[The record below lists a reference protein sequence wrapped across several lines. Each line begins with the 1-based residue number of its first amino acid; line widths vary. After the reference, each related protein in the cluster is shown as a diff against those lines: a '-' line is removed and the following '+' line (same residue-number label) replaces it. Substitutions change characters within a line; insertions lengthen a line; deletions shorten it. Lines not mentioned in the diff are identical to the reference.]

1 MQESNQILIPNLEIL
16 FSDVKF
22 SQNEKESVKVIQP
35 EELEWKTLPKNMN
48 NKLHTI
54 CSYMAMFP
62 PSLPNYFIEKYSKEG
77 EIVLDIFSGR
87 GTTVL
92 ESCLM
97 NRVGIGND
105 LNPLAFV
112 LTKTKSNVPQK
123 SRVIRRID
131 ELEKLFLKNEE
142 INIQNE
148 EKNIRMIFSDA
159 TLKQLVFLKKRLN
172 WKNNNID
179 AFITSLVLG
188 IIHGSSEGY
197 LSLRMPNTFSMAPNY
212 VKNYI
217 HNHGLT
223 KPKRNVFEL
232 LKRKLE
238 RCYQRPIQKGK
249 AYKQD
254 ARKITRIKD
263 SSIDLIITSPPY
275 TRVIKYGQF
284 NWIRLWFLGEDGK
297 TIDKD
302 LYFSQ
307 SIDKYCVFMSDVLKE
322 IKRILKTNSKAILV
336 IGDVKDRTSNK
347 INKLAEIVWEKC
359 AKPLGFKL
367 VEPIHEDIINDSTK
381 VSRIWGNKK
390 GNATKIDRI
399 LVLEN

>member
-1 MQESNQILIPNLEIL
+1 MKNSLVLNPNRNIIINIENNFLKQ
-16 FSDVKF
+16 S
-22 SQNEKESVKVIQP
+22 SVK
-35 EELEWKTLPKNMN
+35 ENSLNECEWKNFPKNMN

-62 PSLPNYFIEKYSKEG
+62 PSLPHYFIDNYSKEG
-77 EIVLDIFSGR
+77 DVVLDIFSGR

-92 ESCLM
+92 EACFM
-97 NRVGIGND
+97 NRIGIGND

-123 SRVIRRID
+123 TRIIRRI
-131 ELEKLFLKNEE
+131 EKLEKEFSRTENLDIHNEE
-142 INIQNE
+142 VNI
-148 EKNIRMIFSDA
+148 KMIFNDY
-159 TLKQLVFLKKRLN
+159 TLRQLVFLKNKLN
-172 WKNNNID
+172 WKKNNID

-217 HNHGLT
+217 HTHGLI

-238 RCYQRPIQKGK
+238 RCYQRPLQKGK

-254 ARKITRIKD
+254 VRRMTRIKN

-284 NWIRLWFLGEDGK
+284 NWIRLWFLGENGK
-297 TIDKD
+297 IIDKD

-307 SIDKYCVFMSDVLKE
+307 SIDKYCIFMSDALRE
-322 IKRILKTNSKAILV
+322 IKRVLKTNSKAILI
-336 IGDVKDRTSNK
+336 IGDVKDRTSSK
-347 INKLAEIVWEKC
+347 ITKLAEIVWDRC
-359 AKPLGFKL
+359 AKPLGFDL
-367 VEPIHEDIINDSTK
+367 VEPIREDVINDSTK
-381 VSRIWGNKK
+381 VSRIWGKK
-390 GNATKIDRI
+390 RGNATKIERI
-399 LVLEN
+399 LVLEK